1 MIINLKSRQRTHRP
15 QSLLGCA
22 GELIESG
29 AIWYNA

>member
-22 GELIESG
+22 ELIESG
-29 AIWYNA
+29 AIWCNA